1 MGERGKIS
9 GAGGSKAGERTFSI
23 YDVIIVG
30 GGVAGLSAGM
40 YAGRLGLRS
49 AIIGKDIGGT
59 ITLTQYIE
67 NWPGFKKIETF
78 ELTDMLE
85 EHATSYGVEII
96 EKEVTDISIEG
107 NRFRCVAGDGPFFSR
122 AVILATGT
130 ERRKLKVKGYDRFE
144 NRNIHYCAFCDGPS
158 YQGKRVAVIGGGD
171 AAVVEAIVL
180 AGYAERVYVV
190 SRSELHA
197 EPANLRKLEN
207 LENVEVL
214 AGYNVLAFE
223 GDEAL
228 EKIKLDREY
237 GGRNYLEVDG
247 AFISLGGIPN
257 SKLAMKLGVE
267 TNEKGEIVV
276 NEAMETNV
284 PGVFA
289 AGDVVANPFKQAIIS
304 SAQGVM
310 AAYSAYRFITGKPV
324 YTCILEAYAE
334 PGVAR
339 AEDVKEAL
347 ERGALIIDVRERE
360 EYESAHIPTA
370 IFAEINR
377 LEELEDVLKDAEEI
391 YVYSKDY
398 DCPAST
404 IAAKKLAE
412 MGFCNVYDFRG
423 SFREWVEKGYEIERS
438 RP

>member
-1 MGERGKIS
+1 MDES
-9 GAGGSKAGERTFSI
+9 SL

-40 YAGRLGLRS
+40 YAGRLGLKS
-49 AIIGKDIGGT
+49 AVIGKDIGGT

-96 EKEVTDISIEG
+96 EKEVTEISIER
-107 NRFRCVAGDGPFFSR
+107 NRFKCVVGGDSLFSR

-144 NRNIHYCAFCDGPS
+144 NRNIHYCAFCDGPN
-158 YQGKRVAVIGGGD
+158 YRGKRVAVIGGGD

-180 AGYAERVYVV
+180 AGYAEKIYVI

-207 LENVEVL
+207 LENIEVL
-214 AGYNVLAFE
+214 NGYNVLAFE
-223 GDEAL
+223 GGETL
-228 EKIKLDREY
+228 ERIKLDREY
-237 GGRNYLEVDG
+237 EEKWVLEVDG
-247 AFISLGGIPN
+247 VFISLGGVPN
-257 SKLAMKLGVE
+257 SNLAIKLGVE

-310 AAYSAYRFITGKPV
+310 AAYSAYRFITGRPV
-324 YTCILEAYAE
+324 YTCILDEYAE
-334 PGVAR
+334 PGVAG
-339 AEDVKEAL
+339 AEDVKKAL
-347 ERGALIIDVRERE
+347 ERGALVIDVRERD
-360 EYESAHIPTA
+360 EYEKAHIPTA
-370 IFAEINR
+370 IFGEIKR
-377 LEELEDVLKDAEEI
+377 LEELEDILKDVEEI

-412 MGFCNVYDFRG
+412 MGFCNVYDFKG
-423 SFREWVEKGYEIERS
+423 SFKEWVEKGYEIERF